1 MSTVKWRSLPVEFK
15 GERSY
20 LQSAN
25 VWDSLAA
32 FLTGEDFSGDAK
44 FSAADAVLD
53 IVFKKMMTGKIEFC
67 LAEGRPPKVE
77 DMSAQIILTAA
88 DGSKMMGLIRETGA
102 PETGRFDDIENSFK
116 PDVSL
121 EEDAAEYNGD
131 MPVSTSQ
138 MFVAIIKFWHQAK
151 ISNDVKWLAT
161 RLQLPLSFITAAP
174 KAVRADIGTILK
186 EGAGSISTV
195 KASGAKPDTGRIY
208 FFKT

>member
-1 MSTVKWRSLPVEFK
+1 MSTVKWRPLPVEFK

-32 FLTGEDFSGDAK
+32 FIMGEDFSGEAK

-67 LAEGRPPKVE
+67 LAEGRPPKID

-102 PETGRFDDIENSFK
+102 PEMGRFDDIENSFK

-138 MFVAIIKFWHQAK
+138 MFVAIINSGIKRK
-151 ISNDVKWLAT
+151 LAMM
-161 RLQLPLSFITAAP
+161 
-174 KAVRADIGTILK
+174 
-186 EGAGSISTV
+186 
-195 KASGAKPDTGRIY
+195 
-208 FFKT
+208 